1 MIRIY
6 LITWI
11 MLFAAPTAYSQSDK
25 DILETVR
32 ASVTKIFLEQA
43 SWVLPESFRNSG
55 LAPSDKERLVQ
66 QLANATATC
75 FVDAL
80 VEYATLN
87 DVPLS
92 DLVSDDGSI
101 IFERGSGYQFEQ
113 LLNPCVLRAWE
124 VAGVNRE

>member
-1 MIRIY
+1 M
-6 LITWI
+6 
-11 MLFAAPTAYSQSDK
+11 
-25 DILETVR
+25 
-32 ASVTKIFLEQA
+32 
-43 SWVLPESFRNSG
+43 LPESFRNSG

-75 FVDAL
+75 FVVAL